1 MLRSRHTEKLSRIDA
16 VACSHTL
23 TGCLSPSSTRQF
35 MIQEDCSDPDWPGLP
50 EERIQELIEK
60 HVALLPRSN
69 SNGSD
74 CGSDSGVRDGSGGA
88 RGNAGS
94 AECASSGADNGGA
107 QRGGDGA
114 GFQRYYILQ
123 DDSEFI
129 LVHKPPEA

>member
-1 MLRSRHTEKLSRIDA
+1 
-16 VACSHTL
+16 
-23 TGCLSPSSTRQF
+23 

-69 SNGSD
+69 SSGSD
-74 CGSDSGVRDGSGGA
+74 CGSDSGVRDGNGGA
-88 RGNAGS
+88 GGNAGS
-94 AECASSGADNGGA
+94 AECASSGAGNGGA
-107 QRGGDGA
+107 QRGGGT